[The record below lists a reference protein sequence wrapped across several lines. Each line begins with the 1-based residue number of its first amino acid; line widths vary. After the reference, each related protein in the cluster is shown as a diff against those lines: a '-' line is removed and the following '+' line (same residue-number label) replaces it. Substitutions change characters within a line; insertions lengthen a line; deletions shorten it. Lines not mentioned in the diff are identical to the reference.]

1 MADNYL
7 ENKMAEFREGRTVV
21 RRPSASLESLLNA
34 VAGSGRVTPPQADHF
49 VAPPVSDGP
58 LPLHPRADMA
68 SGGETLPEH
77 LTGGSTPSN
86 TPAAP
91 GLPTSPDGSVPAS
104 AVRPEDRREPIMPA
118 QVQAVLRAGTI
129 IKESE
134 SFRYETDEKEGMIR
148 VLGPTSPRRYLLEAG
163 EVIMAMRLKATELH
177 LQCAVEYRPESTT
190 PANPLIATL
199 KLYK

>member
-58 LPLHPRADMA
+58 LPLF
-68 SGGETLPEH
+68 S
-77 LTGGSTPSN
+77 TGGSTPSN
-86 TPAAP
+86 PPAAP
-91 GLPTSPDGSVPAS
+91 GLPTSPNGSVPAS
-104 AVRPEDRREPIMPA
+104 AVRPEGRREPIMPA

>member
-58 LPLHPRADMA
+58 LPLF
-68 SGGETLPEH
+68 S
-77 LTGGSTPSN
+77 TGGSTPSN

-91 GLPTSPDGSVPAS
+91 GLPTSPNGSVPAS
-104 AVRPEDRREPIMPA
+104 AVRPEGRRDPIMPV
-118 QVQAVLRAGTI
+118 QVQAVVRAANI
-129 IKESE
+129 LKEAE
-134 SFRYETDEKEGMIR
+134 SFRFEMDEIEGIIHL
-148 VLGPTSPRRYLLEAG
+148 LGPSSPRKQLLDAG
-163 EVIMAMRLKATELH
+163 QLILAMRLKAAELH
-177 LQCAVEYRPESTT
+177 LQCVVEYRPESTT

>member
-34 VAGSGRVTPPQADHF
+34 VAGT
-49 VAPPVSDGP
+49 
-58 LPLHPRADMA
+58 
-68 SGGETLPEH
+68 GGETLPEH

-104 AVRPEDRREPIMPA
+104 AVRPEGRREPIMPA

-163 EVIMAMRLKATELH
+163 EVIMAMRLKAAELH
-177 LQCAVEYRPESTT
+177 LQCAVEYLPESTT

>member
-21 RRPSASLESLLNA
+21 RRPSVSLESLLKNA
-34 VAGSGRVTPPQADHF
+34 GGMISPPD
-49 VAPPVSDGP
+49 
-58 LPLHPRADMA
+58 
-68 SGGETLPEH
+68 H

-91 GLPTSPDGSVPAS
+91 GLPTSPSGSVPAS
-104 AVRPEDRREPIMPA
+104 SVRPEGRREPIMPV

-129 IKESE
+129 IKESK
-134 SFRYETDEKEGMIR
+134 SFRYDTDEKEGIIR
-148 VLGPTSPRRYLLEAG
+148 VLGPASPRRYLVEAG
-163 EVIMAMRLKATELH
+163 EVIMAMRLKAAELH
-177 LQCAVEYRPESTT
+177 LGCEVKIQPESTA

-199 KLYK
+199 KLYRITNGQKNSSESE

>member
-7 ENKMAEFREGRTVV
+7 ENKMEAFREGRTVV

-34 VAGSGRVTPPQADHF
+34 VAGSGRVTPPRAGLT
-49 VAPPVSDGP
+49 APPICDGP
-58 LPLHPRADMA
+58 LPLF
-68 SGGETLPEH
+68 S
-77 LTGGSTPSN
+77 TGGSTPSN

-104 AVRPEDRREPIMPA
+104 AVRPEGRREPIMPA

-163 EVIMAMRLKATELH
+163 EVIMAMRLKAAELH
-177 LQCAVEYRPESTT
+177 LRCDLEYRPESTT